1 MGVPEW
7 RAFTGLAKASLR
19 GNRLA
24 DTMWRMKYLPVL
36 AAAAL
41 LSSCIDPY
49 MNNMGRDPY
58 ADPYGQQHRADMR
71 DQGREM
77 NQMAFERGWQDGQM
91 DAQRRQSQNYN
102 RHRGARF
109 DPNTEMAYRDGYGQG
124 FASISSSL
132 NNLNQPPP
140 AYPQQGGGFQQPPA
154 APAENDAAYQQG
166 YDYGLRDRVGGRVAD
181 PAAHVGRYDPRK
193 RSSFDRGYY
202 EGYNS
207 RSSMN
212 APPANGGRLWNL

>member
-1 MGVPEW
+1 MKHLLLP
-7 RAFTGLAKASLR
+7 AFA
-19 GNRLA
+19 
-24 DTMWRMKYLPVL
+24 V
-36 AAAAL
+36 L

-49 MNNMGRDPY
+49 MMNMGPAPYGDPY
-58 ADPYGQQHRADMR
+58 RSQYRQDMR
-71 DQGREM
+71 DQGRQM
-77 NQMAFERGWQDGQM
+77 NQMAYERGWQDGQA

-102 RHRGARF
+102 RYRTSRF
-109 DPNTEMAYRDGYGQG
+109 DRSTEMAYRDGYNQSY
-124 FASISSSL
+124 AQSSSSL

-140 AYPQQGGGFQQPPA
+140 YYPPQGGGYQQPQP

-193 RSSFDRGYY
+193 RSSFERGYY
-202 EGYNS
+202 DGYNS

-212 APPANGGRLWNL
+212 SPAPATGSRLWNL